1 MKVVMMTDIEGV
13 AGVVTF
19 EKDSYSTGKYY
30 EDAKRLLTAEVNA
43 AVEGL
48 LAAGVEDVLV
58 LDMHGPGGI
67 CFEMLHPKAKLM
79 HGRPLAPDT
88 VRNPILAGYDV
99 AVLVGQHAMAGVV
112 DGNLAHTQSSEA
124 IDCYTLNGIPIGETA
139 QFALQCGA
147 LRVPTIF
154 LSGDHAACR
163 EAEELIPG
171 ITTAAVKQGLS
182 RNSAIS
188 LSKEAARDLIR
199 TRIQQAIEKQR
210 ADPLPPL
217 VWDPPYVLEKCYF
230 HTDVADRA
238 MAQPGVERVDSQT
251 VRLRSDNILDILYR

>member
-19 EKDSYSTGKYY
+19 EKDSYATGKYY

-48 LAAGVEDVLV
+48 LAADVEEVLV

-67 CFEMLHPKAKLM
+67 CFEMLHPRAKLM
-79 HGRPLAPDT
+79 HGRPLAPDS
-88 VRNPILAGYDV
+88 VRNSIVAGYDA

-112 DGNLAHTQSSEA
+112 DGNLAHTQSSGT
-124 IDCYTLNGIPIGETA
+124 IDCYTLNDIPIGETA

-163 EAEELIPG
+163 EAEALIPG

-199 TRIQQAIEKQR
+199 VRIQQAVEKQR

-217 VWDPPYVLEKCYF
+217 VWDPPYILVKRYF

-251 VRLRSDNILDILYR
+251 VRLRSDNVLDILYR